1 MRKSEPLQLA
11 EQIRATG
18 RTRQPV
24 ETSLKTDE
32 RVLARITDGIY
43 RQPSSALR
51 ELISN
56 AYDAD
61 ATEVVLL
68 TDAPRF
74 SVITIRDNGLGLS
87 PESLQHLIEHIG
99 GSAKRTTQGAALDVT
114 AEHDPTKSPGGR
126 KLIGKLGIGLFS
138 VAQFTRHFLIITKT
152 AGEDFRTVADITLGP
167 VNQEQQLAQS
177 GKGNQQIETGRARI
191 WIERA
196 PEDKESQ
203 GTEVKLLDL
212 LPRTRAELSS
222 ADLWTKIDYE
232 KETEGKATTPVPRFH
247 IGRMS
252 GKKHDEL
259 EIEPSLPWT
268 EGDDQRERF
277 VKLVESVRGLAE
289 TDKALVDLDAVC
301 DRYFQTLWTLALAP
315 PLSYLYEHPFDL
327 TDDDLLFFELSNESR
342 GQAKALK
349 LKRGETVRKRLGLKA
364 PFRPK
369 GDRFDVFVDQV
380 QLFRPIVFRNQS
392 KTQSAV
398 KSPLL
403 FVGSCKEQFA
413 KKPVE
418 LSGGPLEFEAYL
430 FWTPKVIPTQHQG
443 VIMRVGDAS
452 GTPFDRTFM
461 GYQVSE
467 QTRLRQI
474 TSEIF
479 VRKGLDGAIN
489 LDRES
494 YNYAHPHYQFLVK
507 WLHSAIRQLTN
518 RHKEVGSEIRQEKL
532 KNKGQVAKEGLSAL
546 VEEKLKEY
554 GIEDVPQV
562 SLLELSQESDGSRL
576 RRQGVVALRKRLVI
590 PASTVARYT
599 GKEYERAGFLEA
611 KVIAITQILHAW
623 GLLDELSFEDQE
635 TLVRDILE
643 IAIRE
648 IDK

>member
-1 MRKSEPLQLA
+1 MRRSEPPQLA
-11 EQIRATG
+11 EQIRATAK
-18 RTRQPV
+18 TRQPV
-24 ETSLKTDE
+24 EAPLKTDE

-61 ATEVVLL
+61 ASEVILL

-74 SVITIRDNGLGLS
+74 SVISIRDNGLGLS

-114 AEHDPTKSPGGR
+114 AAHDPTRSPGGR

-167 VNQEQQLAQS
+167 VNQEQRLADS
-177 GKGNQQIETGRARI
+177 GKGDKQIETGRARI
-191 WIERA
+191 WIERS
-196 PEDKESQ
+196 PEDKDSQ

-222 ADLWTKIDYE
+222 ADLWAKIDYE
-232 KETEGKATTPVPRFH
+232 TETEGKAATPVPRFH

-252 GKKHDEL
+252 RKKRDEL

-268 EGDDQRERF
+268 EEDNPRERF
-277 VKLVESVRGLAE
+277 IKLVESVRGLAE
-289 TDKALVDLDAVC
+289 TDKALVELDAVC

-315 PLSYLYEHPFDL
+315 PLTYVYQHPFDL
-327 TDDDLLFFELSNESR
+327 TDPELLFFDLSNETR

-349 LKRGETVRKRLGLKA
+349 LKRGETVRKHLGLKA
-364 PFRPK
+364 PYRPK
-369 GDRFDVFVDQV
+369 GGTFNVFVDQA
-380 QLFRPIVFRNQS
+380 QLFRPIVFHNQS

-403 FVGSCKEQFA
+403 FVGKCKEQFS
-413 KKPVE
+413 KKPIE

-443 VIMRVGDAS
+443 IIMRVGDAS

-479 VRKGLDGAIN
+479 VKQGLDGAIN

-518 RHKEVGSEIRQEKL
+518 RHKEVGSEIRQVKL
-532 KNKGQVAKEGLSAL
+532 RDKGQAAKKGLAEL
-546 VEEKLKEY
+546 VEAKLREY

-562 SLLELSQESDGSRL
+562 SLLERSQESEGSRL

-590 PASTVARYT
+590 PASTAARYT
-599 GKEYERAGFLEA
+599 GKEYQRAGFLEA
-611 KVIAITQILHAW
+611 KVVAITQILHAW
-623 GLLDELSFEDQE
+623 GLMDELSFEDQE
-635 TLVRDILE
+635 TLVRDLLE
-643 IAIRE
+643 VAIRE
-648 IDK
+648 IE